1 MYDLEKIG
9 KLVDIGR
16 QQSVCQKGYWQVI
29 KNTRKENRYTY
40 QEAMNLERLFLVA

>member
-1 MYDLEKIG
+1 MYDIKKIG

-16 QQSVCQKGYWQVI
+16 QQSVCQKGYGQVI

-40 QEAMNLERLFLVA
+40 QEAMNLERLFPME